1 MGRMQAIAAA
11 WTYTGE
17 YRDVDTELANFDA
30 VTLKDIRAYLDAYP
44 VDRQTAVAFGPLKS
58 VLGVEGQVV

>member
-17 YRDVDTELANFDA
+17 YRDVDTELANFEA
-30 VTLKDIRAYLDAYP
+30 VSLKDVRAFLDRWGLTRLVTWDLP
-44 VDRQTAVAFGPLKS
+44 EPPPPWR
-58 VLGVEGQVV
+58 

>member
-17 YRDVDTELANFDA
+17 YRDVDTELANFEA
-30 VTLKDIRAYLDAYP
+30 VTTKDVRAYLDEYP
-44 VDRQTAVAFGPLKS
+44 IDRPTTVVFGPLKE
-58 VLGVEGQVV
+58 LNGFTGQTV

>member
-30 VTLKDIRAYLDAYP
+30 VTLRDVRAYLDRYP
-44 VDRQTAVAFGPLKS
+44 IDRTTVVAFGPLKE
-58 VLGVEGQVV
+58 LDGVEGKAV